1 MNHLNTTW
9 LWDKLRVEGGAYGA
23 SCHCDTHSGDFAFV
37 SYRDPNLQA
46 TLDIYDKSAEFLR
59 AAPVGE
65 AELTRNIIGVIGG
78 MDTYQMPD
86 AKGWTSMAN
95 WLIGATDELNQRRR
109 EEILSASPA
118 DFRKLA
124 DALAELARHGNVVV
138 LGSEQAIAEA
148 NAKREDVLQVTKL
161 I

>member
-65 AELTRNIIGVIGG
+65 ADLKHHRGDRRHG
-78 MDTYQMPD
+78 YLPD
-86 AKGWTSMAN
+86 ARRQG
-95 WLIGATDELNQRRR
+95 LDLDGELADRRHRRAHQRGR

-118 DFRKLA
+118 DFRTLA
-124 DALAELARHGNVVV
+124 DALAEFARHGNVVV

-148 NAKREDVLQVTKL
+148 NARREDVLQRS
-161 I
+161 

>member
-1 MNHLNTTW
+1 
-9 LWDKLRVEGGAYGA
+9 
-23 SCHCDTHSGDFAFV
+23 
-37 SYRDPNLQA
+37 
-46 TLDIYDKSAEFLR
+46 
-59 AAPVGE
+59 
-65 AELTRNIIGVIGG
+65 
-78 MDTYQMPD
+78 
-86 AKGWTSMAN
+86 MAN

-138 LGSEQAIAEA
+138 LDSEQAIAEA
-148 NAKREDVLQVTKL
+148 NARREDVLQVTKL